1 VSEEL
6 PNKCNSCALRFPCP
20 PEFDASL
27 KDIEI
32 LFKKG
37 IIKKRFPKSITID
50 VKAGTVTGDF
60 CLLSRPEW
68 PDKNKDCP
76 SWQLDFKLSK
86 SEAVNIALA
95 TEMKDLTVEMN
106 NITVITKNLAIF
118 AAILAVLAILEPA
131 VSLAKYIYKL
141 AAG

>member
-1 VSEEL
+1 MPNNEL
-6 PNKCNSCALRFPCP
+6 PNKCGSCALKYPCP

-27 KDIEI
+27 KDIEL

-50 VKAGTVTGDF
+50 AQTGTVTGDF

-68 PDKNKDCP
+68 PNKEKSCA
-76 SWQLDFKLSK
+76 SWQLDFKISK
-86 SEAVNIALA
+86 SDAVNVALA

-106 NITVITKNLAIF
+106 AIAKTTKDVTIIAVCLGVLSI
-118 AAILAVLAILEPA
+118 ILSIREP
-131 VSLAKYIYKL
+131 IQKL
-141 AAG
+141 LLGQ